1 MSKVGDSTLR
11 RLEGGNHD
19 HEDNNAHQ
27 VFRFDRERKRKQ
39 KDFSV
44 TVKHS
49 ERDQQAVYPPRSAD
63 RRNRRRDSGKSRISH
78 RHGDQRGPDNTEEI
92 EFKKLARTPI
102 LLFLRTEHPQR
113 QHIEK
118 QVAQASMQ
126 ERIGDQLPY
135 ESIVHREKRHQAKID
150 FEVARKLRSYRSQ
163 DYLEE
168 INCSANDDQPFDP
181 PSERRKAQRHCAS
194 AIHSVATVGVSCQQG
209 KTSKA
214 AEDDSFHLIRLCA
227 TSFAAVDPQP

>member
-1 MSKVGDSTLR
+1 MSKVGDSTLG
-11 RLEGGNHD
+11 RLEGCDND
-19 HEDNNAHQ
+19 HKDNNTHQ

-39 KDFSV
+39 QDFAV

-49 ERDQQAVYPPRSAD
+49 EGDQQAVYPARSAD
-63 RRNRRRDSGKSRISH
+63 RRNRRRDAGKSGISY
-78 RHGDQRGPDNTEEI
+78 RYRDQGGPDDTEEI
-92 EFKKLARTPI
+92 EFKKLARPPI
-102 LLFLRTEHPQR
+102 LFFLRTKHPQR

-118 QVAQASMQ
+118 QVAQAGMQ

-168 INCSANDDQPFDP
+168 INCSANDDQPFAP
-181 PSERRKAQRHCAS
+181 PRERRKAQRHCAS
-194 AIHSVATVGVSCQQG
+194 AIHSVAIVGLSCQQG
-209 KTSKA
+209 KTSKPTRMTL
-214 AEDDSFHLIRLCA
+214 SIHLIRLCA
-227 TSFAAVDPQP
+227 AFAAVD

>member
-1 MSKVGDSTLR
+1 MSKVGDSTLG
-11 RLEGGNHD
+11 RLEGCDND
-19 HEDNNAHQ
+19 HKDNNTHQ

-39 KDFSV
+39 QDFAV

-49 ERDQQAVYPPRSAD
+49 EGDQQAVYPARSAD
-63 RRNRRRDSGKSRISH
+63 RRNRRRDAGKSVISY
-78 RHGDQRGPDNTEEI
+78 RYRDQGGPDNTEEI
-92 EFKKLARTPI
+92 EFKKLARPPI
-102 LLFLRTEHPQR
+102 LFFLRTKHPQR

-135 ESIVHREKRHQAKID
+135 ESIVHHEKGHQAKVD
-150 FEVARKLRSYRSQ
+150 LEVAPNLRSYRSQ

-181 PSERRKAQRHCAS
+181 PRERRKAQRHCAS
-194 AIHSVATVGVSCQQG
+194 AIHSVATVGVSCQSG
-209 KTSKA
+209 ITSKP
-214 AEDDSFHLIRLCA
+214 EDDSVHLIRFCA
-227 TSFAAVDPQP
+227 ASFGAADPQP